1 MVKTEYSKAK
11 PAPEHFNDGDEWM
24 LAEAFPDIDFFFCQ
38 LWLRSFVNRLENSC
52 GRNYNKILAAF
63 DGTKGQHIAFYY
75 GKRDCLD
82 VTKHLV
88 NKITTDPSFGEKI
101 NANIRRYSDELVKH
115 AKTIPNQQELAKA
128 TKAELWEIVRGHDEK
143 HGELY
148 EWGWLSNA
156 TDMFYPEYTGY
167 LKNYLKTKGGDE
179 QKINE
184 FLIALTAP
192 EAKSEEALQ
201 HEEFLELAA
210 TLWTDEETRA
220 LFAKATPQEIIVGLK
235 PETSRALRKFAAK
248 YAVIGAL
255 YVAQPFSLEHFTS
268 ELKLVLAKG
277 DPKRELAAANQA
289 FEESKR
295 RKRALLDELGIDEKH
310 RRIFAVYADFM
321 LTKFYRRY
329 AQIRALYEMRRVFK
343 EISRRFGI
351 TLNQARFMLT
361 PEYEALLVDGGFDLK
376 QLAER
381 EKFCVL
387 YSERGYDE
395 IFLGDEA
402 RKLAAGAEEKHDYAV
417 KELKGQTASLGSKPG
432 VVRGTV
438 RLISTP
444 ADLPKMRQGDVL
456 VAIATNPDVVPAM
469 KKAAAIVTDQ
479 GGVTCHAAIVSRELG
494 IPCVIGTKHAT
505 HVLKDGDLV
514 EVDAARGTVKK
525 L

>member
-1 MVKTEYSKAK
+1 
-11 PAPEHFNDGDEWM
+11 
-24 LAEAFPDIDFFFCQ
+24 
-38 LWLRSFVNRLENSC
+38 
-52 GRNYNKILAAF
+52 
-63 DGTKGQHIAFYY
+63 
-75 GKRDCLD
+75 
-82 VTKHLV
+82 
-88 NKITTDPSFGEKI
+88 
-101 NANIRRYSDELVKH
+101 
-115 AKTIPNQQELAKA
+115 
-128 TKAELWEIVRGHDEK
+128 
-143 HGELY
+143 
-148 EWGWLSNA
+148 
-156 TDMFYPEYTGY
+156 
-167 LKNYLKTKGGDE
+167 
-179 QKINE
+179 
-184 FLIALTAP
+184 
-192 EAKSEEALQ
+192 
-201 HEEFLELAA
+201 
-210 TLWTDEETRA
+210 
-220 LFAKATPQEIIVGLK
+220 
-235 PETSRALRKFAAK
+235 
-248 YAVIGAL
+248 
-255 YVAQPFSLEHFTS
+255 
-268 ELKLVLAKG
+268 
-277 DPKRELAAANQA
+277 
-289 FEESKR
+289 
-295 RKRALLDELGIDEKH
+295 
-310 RRIFAVYADFM
+310 M

-361 PEYEALLVDGGFDLK
+361 PEYEALLVYGGFDLK

-381 EKFCVL
+381 EKFCVF